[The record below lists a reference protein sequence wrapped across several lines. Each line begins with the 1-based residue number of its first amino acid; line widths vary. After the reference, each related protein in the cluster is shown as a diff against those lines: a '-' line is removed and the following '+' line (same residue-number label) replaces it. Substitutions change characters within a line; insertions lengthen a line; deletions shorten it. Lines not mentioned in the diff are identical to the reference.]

1 MIEVTILDFWNYLL
15 LGEIA
20 KLTPKIPLQTDIFLS
35 NNERYVTYQID
46 GLSSEDAMYIILKY
60 NGKKVQYVCLDIN

>member
-1 MIEVTILDFWNYLL
+1 MIEVTILDFWSFLL

-20 KLTPKIPLQTDIFLS
+20 ELTPKIPLQTDIFLS
-35 NNERYVTYQID
+35 NYKRYVTYHID

-60 NGKKVQYVCLDIN
+60 NGKKVYND